1 MNENQDLLNL
11 TGKIH
16 QLVDYGIINTEKL
29 QEIQSFC
36 NQEMDRL
43 LAEEF
48 IERESID
55 WSKYIIYEQTESD
68 GEINAGLATEMTNA
82 YQSIPNIK
90 DIYRNKLQVSGE
102 VAADLFG
109 KNARNVKIFLGELDN
124 GLIFLFED
132 LLLQKYYIISN
143 KIIKEEISAYNFG
156 RYKDAYENGA
166 LKRIL
171 DPYIQQYIPN
181 TVNTVRFALSRA
193 FFAKLEN
200 LKPKYPN
207 IVISFHPAIHISG
220 DIFDVELDDGTI
232 IQASYEYR
240 LTFIMILGYYQG
252 SKFIPIPDIGAYDRN
267 GLCPPG
273 C

>member
-109 KNARNVKIFLGELDN
+109 KNARNVKIFLGE
-124 GLIFLFED
+124 I
-132 LLLQKYYIISN
+132 
-143 KIIKEEISAYNFG
+143 G
-156 RYKDAYENGA
+156 RAH
-166 LKRIL
+166 
-171 DPYIQQYIPN
+171 
-181 TVNTVRFALSRA
+181 V
-193 FFAKLEN
+193 
-200 LKPKYPN
+200 
-207 IVISFHPAIHISG
+207 
-220 DIFDVELDDGTI
+220 
-232 IQASYEYR
+232 
-240 LTFIMILGYYQG
+240 
-252 SKFIPIPDIGAYDRN
+252 
-267 GLCPPG
+267 
-273 C
+273 

>member
-90 DIYRNKLQVSGE
+90 DIYRNKLQS
-102 VAADLFG
+102 FWRSSSRFIW
-109 KNARNVKIFLGELDN
+109 KKMLGM
-124 GLIFLFED
+124 
-132 LLLQKYYIISN
+132 
-143 KIIKEEISAYNFG
+143 
-156 RYKDAYENGA
+156 
-166 LKRIL
+166 LK
-171 DPYIQQYIPN
+171 
-181 TVNTVRFALSRA
+181 
-193 FFAKLEN
+193 FFRR
-200 LKPKYPN
+200 
-207 IVISFHPAIHISG
+207 
-220 DIFDVELDDGTI
+220 T
-232 IQASYEYR
+232 
-240 LTFIMILGYYQG
+240 
-252 SKFIPIPDIGAYDRN
+252 
-267 GLCPPG
+267 
-273 C
+273 